1 MGATSG
7 AMPAG
12 APGGTLASV
21 STGGDAAG
29 GSQFR
34 DKDPPPGYDG
44 LNPELTFRQ
53 YEKGIK
59 LWQFET
65 DVPVRKQGAKMLRAL
80 TGSAR
85 LAVDDMEFDE
95 ITSEDGVKNI
105 LSRLREYY
113 LPHLEISMPRAF
125 ETAVYGL
132 PRQSKESFAE
142 YVHRLE
148 RSFAMLTKE
157 GVELPKGATGYILYR
172 QASLTE
178 SQDQRVL
185 TWCEGRYDRDSM
197 VKALRRLDKV
207 LKEKASKSNYVMDS
221 ESVVTSEHGNLP
233 AEPYDDS
240 GDEYIYVVEG
250 DLDGIYEEQD
260 MLEALASYREVRQAL
275 KEQKTNRGY
284 FPGKGLGGG
293 TVKGKGKGKVRI
305 HKEQL
310 KLRTRCWRC
319 GQIGHISAECNSKL
333 SVKESAGQS
342 SSAASTSKSGFFVAM
357 SDDTGSNLDQPSGQ
371 GIQDFWLRNF
381 VERRA
386 KTHDTSLCESD
397 AAYKSARVTVDKP
410 SSTSFHGIV
419 TKSFE
424 VVVDTAAEGGLIGSV
439 ALERLQNELKQF
451 GLCCRW
457 TPKTSSAKGVG
468 GQAKVVG
475 VILIPVGLGGINGV
489 LEATVVEGDI
499 PLLLPIR
506 LLKFLG
512 AIINIPENHI
522 FFAKH
527 AVKVLMKELHTGHM
541 VINIT
546 EFAQEGFQ
554 TPQELGKEYDF
565 KHNHEICDGQNAVML
580 AQQSPNGGTTSPR
593 SAERSGS
600 SFRNDG
606 RSAGQDAKLGQAES
620 SSRAEPSNFSASCS
634 TLKSSRPQT
643 LAHHDGQ
650 AVHSFDD
657 GGLARRHR
665 RLVPAIIGLGIVA
678 LVRDQTRGH
687 LRGDHRECGAI
698 EAFANQRSTDQCS
711 ERLCAPEASSEG
723 RRQCPGFVDH
733 MPRLQL
739 PLGKS
744 LSGGRDAERAQDREQ
759 PEEKGLLESNL
770 TSYRH
775 TGGDGSGC
783 TRSGRDA
790 ECVPELQPPG
800 QPDGRCRVPV
810 DGNARSDDGR
820 SGESEAANASR
831 AELSSISQL
840 TAESTGKAADAANG
854 QRDEG
859 EDIEARSFDT
869 GNAEEPPRQCST
881 RTRECSCRQVG
892 TDVRGRRLNGFG
904 SHASPGAISDRGLQV
919 RGARDEASSQEMGPT
934 QGRSF
939 WKCTRQICNF
949 FQWDQAEVQ
958 RLLQM
963 QPKAKASSA
972 MTPSMPGSWQPVGG
986 TTEVVDLTSESGF

>member
-1 MGATSG
+1 MASSEAEEGEGNWHEPQTVGATSG

-53 YEKGIK
+53 YEKGIR

-197 VKALRRLDKV
+197 VKALRRLNKV

-221 ESVVTSEHGNLP
+221 ESVVTAEHGNLP

-357 SDDTGSNLDQPSGQ
+357 SDDTGSNLDQPPGQ

-386 KTHDTSLCESD
+386 KTHDTSSCESD

-419 TKSFE
+419 TQSFE
-424 VVVDTAAEGGLIGSV
+424 GVVDTAAEGGLIGSV

-506 LLKFLG
+506 LKFLG

-554 TPQELGKEYDF
+554 TPQELGKSMTSSTTMKFAMDKTQSCWLSRAQTAAPRALVQLNAPDPPF
-565 KHNHEICDGQNAVML
+565 AMMDGLLGRMRSLGKPKAAAEPNLQTFRRA
-580 AQQSPNGGTTSPR
+580 AQHSSPR
-593 SAERSGS
+593 ALKHWRIMM
-600 SFRNDG
+600 DKLCTLLMMV
-606 RSAGQDAKLGQAES
+606 ALQDAIGDWCPQS
-620 SSRAEPSNFSASCS
+620 S
-634 TLKSSRPQT
+634 
-643 LAHHDGQ
+643 
-650 AVHSFDD
+650 
-657 GGLARRHR
+657 GLA
-665 RLVPAIIGLGIVA
+665 LLP
-678 LVRDQTRGH
+678 
-687 LRGDHRECGAI
+687 
-698 EAFANQRSTDQCS
+698 
-711 ERLCAPEASSEG
+711 SSETKPEDIYAEIIVNAAPLKPL
-723 RRQCPGFVDH
+723 QTKEAPINAASACVHPKH
-733 MPRLQL
+733 RL
-739 PLGKS
+739 K
-744 LSGGRDAERAQDREQ
+744 GG
-759 PEEKGLLESNL
+759 
-770 TSYRH
+770 
-775 TGGDGSGC
+775 
-783 TRSGRDA
+783 
-790 ECVPELQPPG
+790 
-800 QPDGRCRVPV
+800 
-810 DGNARSDDGR
+810 GNARASWITCRDCNSR
-820 SGESEAANASR
+820 WESPFRAGEMQKELKIENNQKKR
-831 AELSSISQL
+831 A
-840 TAESTGKAADAANG
+840 
-854 QRDEG
+854 
-859 EDIEARSFDT
+859 
-869 GNAEEPPRQCST
+869 P
-881 RTRECSCRQVG
+881 
-892 TDVRGRRLNGFG
+892 
-904 SHASPGAISDRGLQV
+904 
-919 RGARDEASSQEMGPT
+919 
-934 QGRSF
+934 
-939 WKCTRQICNF
+939 
-949 FQWDQAEVQ
+949 
-958 RLLQM
+958 
-963 QPKAKASSA
+963 
-972 MTPSMPGSWQPVGG
+972 
-986 TTEVVDLTSESGF
+986 